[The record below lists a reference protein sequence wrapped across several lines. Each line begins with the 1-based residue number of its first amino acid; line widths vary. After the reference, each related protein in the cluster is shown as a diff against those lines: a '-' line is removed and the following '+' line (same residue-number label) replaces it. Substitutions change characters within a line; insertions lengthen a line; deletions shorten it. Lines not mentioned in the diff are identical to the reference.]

1 MSLVSNN
8 LIRNISSINNNNEKT
23 TRLAIVT
30 QIDDDEKIYL
40 TFHGE
45 TDQSNKPTKRLSS
58 YNAAVGDIVVV
69 QNINNSYVITGKVV

>member
-8 LIRNISSINNNNEKT
+8 LIRNISSINEKT
-23 TRLAIVT
+23 EKVTRLATVT
-30 QIDDDEKIYL
+30 QIDDEKIYL

-45 TDQSNKPTKRLSS
+45 TEQSSKPTKRLSS
-58 YNAAVGDIVVV
+58 YNAAVGDVVVV